1 MMDVWSIQPRD
12 TVLFRDA
19 RPFGAGDSAR
29 TMPMPWPSTLAGFVR
44 STLGTNAQ
52 GEFEWTVDHAR
63 SIAIC
68 GPWIVELDADDQ
80 IVEHYFPRP
89 ADVVLFSDPARP
101 GVLTRRRLAP
111 RARRPGEMSD
121 LEGSLDLVEFVDAPD
136 QNPGKPTRGPA
147 FWSWTSYSEWLAS
160 GQGVDE
166 VSAADLG
173 VDELPTETRTHVS
186 IDPES
191 RTALD
196 GALFQTTMMRPII
209 RDTSGKFRRFGFGV
223 ALSDDVDTARLTTG
237 ASTMGGERRI
247 VTSHRAGAVSPSC
260 PPVSSDAELLC
271 VVLLTP
277 GIFDGGAI
285 PQFDDA
291 RVVAAS
297 VGRYQPISGW
307 DLAVGGP
314 KATRRMAP
322 AGSVYWV
329 KVDSDP
335 VAWAKAHHFTS
346 ICDEEQDR
354 RDGFGLVTVGPARR
368 IP

>member
-1 MMDVWSIQPRD
+1 MMNVWSIQPRD

-19 RPFGAGDSAR
+19 RPFGAGDSAH
-29 TMPMPWPSTLAGFVR
+29 TMSMPWPSTLAGFVR
-44 STLGTNAQ
+44 STLGTNET
-52 GEFEWTVDHAR
+52 GKFEWSVDKAR
-63 SIAIC
+63 SIAVT
-68 GPWIVELDADDQ
+68 GPWLVELDEHEQ
-80 IVEHYFPRP
+80 IIEHFFPRP
-89 ADVVLFSDPARP
+89 ADVVLFSDPTQP

-111 RARRPGEMSD
+111 RARQVGEFSNLD
-121 LEGSLDLVEFVDAPD
+121 DDLDLVEFVDAPD
-136 QNPGKPTRGPA
+136 HNPGKPTRGPA
-147 FWSWTSYSEWLAS
+147 FWSWTAYSRWLTS
-160 GQGVDE
+160 EQGVDE
-166 VSAADLG
+166 VQAEELG
-173 VDELPTETRTHVS
+173 VNELPTETRTHVS

-223 ALSDDVDTARLTTG
+223 ALPADVDTTRLGAG

-247 VTSHRAGAVSPSC
+247 VTAHSARAVLPACPAVP
-260 PPVSSDAELLC
+260 SDAELLR
-271 VVLLTP
+271 VMLLTP

-285 PQFDDA
+285 PDFDDA

-307 DLAVGGP
+307 DLGVGGP

-329 KVDSDP
+329 EVDSDP

-346 ICDEEQDR
+346 ICDQEQDR

-368 IP
+368 IS